1 MPGILTGAL
10 LVAVE
15 TLVAYPLTK
24 IAPPSSLG
32 LVYLPGVL
40 AVSVVWGWA
49 LGTLTALASALA
61 FGYFHVVK
69 FATGPEWVALSVFL
83 VVAVLSGCFAALAR
97 AAAVEA
103 ERRRQEAALAAE
115 LARVLLNAEDFP
127 AALRAASERLA
138 ADLEAPGLMIELEPS
153 RDDRLRTVAELS
165 DHGDPLGRVAVP
177 ASLPEPEVQ
186 RVRDGLPRSLDAL
199 LRAALDRETIA
210 KALKTSHD
218 ELRRV
223 ADEQAALRRVA
234 TLVAHRV
241 APEELFGAVADEM
254 GRVLKVENT
263 AITRFDPDGRIHVVG
278 TWSARGPGYLVPSG
292 TSWPVDEPSVASMV
306 YRTRRLA
313 RMTDYATAPG
323 GLCAQVRQ
331 QGINSGIGIPIV
343 VEGRLWG
350 ATVALSVDPDLPSSV
365 EAHMLEFTELIATA
379 IANAQMRQ
387 QLTASRARVVA
398 ASDETRR
405 RIERDLHDGTQQRL
419 ISLGLRLR
427 AAEAAASPDMT
438 DLKEQLAGA
447 SEELSGVVEDL
458 QELSRGLRPVIMSRG
473 GLAPALRTLARR
485 SAVPVELNVNAPRR
499 LAECIEVTA
508 YYIVSEALTNVAK
521 HSRASIVHV
530 DLTIDEYRLR
540 LSVRDDGI
548 GGADPARGSG
558 LIGLRDRVE
567 VLSGTMDITSPPGSG
582 TTMEVIIPTPVNEP
596 PPGLVVAR

>member
-1 MPGILTGAL
+1 M

-40 AVSVVWGWA
+40 AVSVVWGWG
-49 LGTLTALASALA
+49 LGTLTALVSALA
-61 FGYFHVVK
+61 FGYFHVMK
-69 FATGPEWVALSVFL
+69 IDTGPEWVALAVFL
-83 VVAVLSGCFAALAR
+83 VVALLSGCFAALAR
-97 AAAVEA
+97 SAAVEA

-115 LARVLLNAEDFP
+115 LARVLLNGEDCR
-127 AALRAASERLA
+127 AALRTASDRLA
-138 ADLEAPGLMIELEPS
+138 VELAAPGLMIELEPS
-153 RDDRLRTVAELS
+153 ADDRLRTVTELR
-165 DHGDPLGRVAVP
+165 DHDRTIGRVAVP
-177 ASLPEPEVQ
+177 ADFPEPVFQ
-186 RVRDGLPRSLDAL
+186 RVLDGLPRSLDAL
-199 LRAALDRETIA
+199 LCAALDRETTA
-210 KALKTSHD
+210 RALKTSHD
-218 ELRRV
+218 ELQRV

-241 APEELFGAVADEM
+241 APEELFVAVADEM

-263 AITRFDPDGRIHVVG
+263 AITRFDLDGRIHVVG
-278 TWSARGPGYLVPSG
+278 TWSARGPEFLISGG
-292 TSWPVDEPSVASMV
+292 TSWPVDEPSVAGMV

-313 RMTDYATAPG
+313 RMTDYATASG

-343 VEGRLWG
+343 AEGRLWG
-350 ATVALSVDPDLPSSV
+350 ATVALSVEPDLPSSV

-427 AAEAAASPDMT
+427 AAEATASPDMT
-438 DLKEQLAGA
+438 ELKEQLAGA

-458 QELSRGLRPVIMSRG
+458 QELSRGLHPVIMSRG

-485 SAVPVELNVNAPRR
+485 SAVPVELNVSAPRR
-499 LAECIEVTA
+499 LAERIEVTV
-508 YYIVSEALTNVAK
+508 YYIVSEALTNVTK
-521 HSRASIVHV
+521 HSKASTVHV
-530 DLTIDEYRLR
+530 DLMIEESRLL

-567 VLSGTMDITSPPGSG
+567 VLNGAMDISSPPGGG
-582 TTMEVIIPTPVNEP
+582 TCMKVIIPTPTEDTAGASRAS
-596 PPGLVVAR
+596 PGTRES